1 MGDMTHPLRT
11 WLKANKMNVKSF
23 CEGAPFSYVT
33 VYRLLKG
40 EGDFSTST
48 LRAISDQTGGAVT
61 SAQLIERLTEPRSEA
76 A

>member
-1 MGDMTHPLRT
+1 MTHPLRI
-11 WLKANKMNVKSF
+11 WLKAKGVNVKTF

-40 EGDFSTST
+40 DGDFSTST
-48 LRAISDQTGGAVT
+48 LRAISDQTEGAVT
-61 SAQLIERLTEPRSEA
+61 AAQLIDRLERRHSEA

>member
-1 MGDMTHPLRT
+1 
-11 WLKANKMNVKSF
+11 MNVKAF

-48 LRAISDQTGGAVT
+48 LRAISERTGGTVT
-61 SAQLIERLTEPRSEA
+61 AAQLMDRLDNRTSEA

>member
-1 MGDMTHPLRT
+1 MGAMTHPLRI
-11 WLKANKMNVKSF
+11 WLNANTMNVKAF

-40 EGDFSTST
+40 QGDFSTST

-61 SAQLIERLTEPRSEA
+61 AAQLMERIADRASEA

>member
-1 MGDMTHPLRT
+1 MTHPLRI
-11 WLKANKMNVKSF
+11 WLKANGMNVKAF

-40 EGDFSTST
+40 DGDFSTST
-48 LRAISDQTGGAVT
+48 LRAISDRTDGTVT
-61 SAQLIERLTEPRSEA
+61 AAQLMERLDNRTSEA